1 MTSKHSEIF
10 YWFKSSSFKLNFYL
24 SSLVFIRTFCW
35 DSLPAKCIHL
45 LVSLPCS
52 PCQPSVFLRFGLC
65 SSQWRPCGPPSLSL
79 GSPQK
84 ATDCHAIWAT
94 SNKISM
100 GLVRGTSH
108 WKPRE
113 TDSTAFDFFLIF
125 KRRFSGFFCGSFC
138 LLPVFFIFWGFPVS
152 CSCSCVL
159 FMLFRSQP
167 TFA

>member
-1 MTSKHSEIF
+1 MHPSVSQ
-10 YWFKSSSFKLNFYL
+10 SPLQ
-24 SSLVFIRTFCW
+24 
-35 DSLPAKCIHL
+35 SLPAI
-45 LVSLPCS
+45 SLPAVWS
-52 PCQPSVFLRFGLC
+52 LLQPVASMW
-65 SSQWRPCGPPSLSL
+65 SSLSLSL

-125 KRRFSGFFCGSFC
+125 KRRFSGFFVAPFACCQFFSYFGDFLFPAPAPAYYLCYLGASQHLHNALIIKCNCFAAGGYKDPSIWFSFF
-138 LLPVFFIFWGFPVS
+138 LWIF
-152 CSCSCVL
+152 L
-159 FMLFRSQP
+159 ARN
-167 TFA
+167 